1 MGPFPGNWLAARI
14 ADFTPDLQVLLSCGS
29 TVVSFH
35 SWQSFSASFFH
46 VRLGLPAPT
55 CPQSVLSTHNICF
68 GWEIKLFL
76 IHTLNYRAACITV
89 QDLCIHCISLSFQ
102 IFKSVGHHLEEIRI
116 RALENILSKLEHK
129 LICDSDLIQERHLF
143 IRLLEWFNFPKS
155 SRHADI
161 LNLLLQL
168 SQVRSNIGLHVSI
181 FTDGHTYRYIL
192 KYGKVCFIF

>member
-1 MGPFPGNWLAARI
+1 MYHGI
-14 ADFTPDLQVLLSCGS
+14 SSVHILLS
-29 TVVSFH
+29 F
-35 SWQSFSASFFH
+35 
-46 VRLGLPAPT
+46 
-55 CPQSVLSTHNICF
+55 I
-68 GWEIKLFL
+68 
-76 IHTLNYRAACITV
+76 
-89 QDLCIHCISLSFQ
+89 

-168 SQVRSNIGLHVSI
+168 SQVRSNI
-181 FTDGHTYRYIL
+181 D
-192 KYGKVCFIF
+192 